1 MDCTL
6 VKNQTQEDRY
16 GIMSGLH
23 PVQHPFIHQLPFL
36 TLAYPGL
43 PSLSLMPLWVLTLFL
58 CILAIEQVQAM
69 DVDGES
75 QLDEMEMGT
84 QINGE

>member
-1 MDCTL
+1 MDCRV

-16 GIMSGLH
+16 WIVPVLH
-23 PVQHPFIHQLPFL
+23 LVQYPFVHQLPFL
-36 TLAYPGL
+36 TLAYRSL
-43 PSLSLMPLWVLTLFL
+43 PSLSLLPLWVLTLFL

-75 QLDEMEMGT
+75 QLDEMEMGAH
-84 QINGE
+84 INGE